1 MKKWFMDRLEIFLT
15 ISICIVLV
23 WMNIILFIPKIQ
35 KQENN
40 VIENQIEYNDNSIN
54 RFDNTLS
61 SRSGESRKIIIY
73 KLTADKKVLYFK
85 DKSKAKEFKN
95 YVDKKTN
102 NLTIEIK
109 SEEMLSNK
117 IELSSENEI
126 EDLKDKLIKK
136 YKKIIT
142 CYPTKSKYV
151 SSKFGNRSLG
161 WHRGIDIAGK
171 YKDPIYAYKDGQVIE
186 AKNSGSYGNMVLI
199 KHSNGMKTRYAHMS
213 KILVKVGQNV
223 ICGQQIG
230 LMGSTGRS
238 TGTHLHF
245 EVIIN
250 NKNVNPYGYIF

>member
-142 CYPTKSKYV
+142 CYPTKRKNL
-151 SSKFGNRSLG
+151 SSKF
-161 WHRGIDIAGK
+161 
-171 YKDPIYAYKDGQVIE
+171 
-186 AKNSGSYGNMVLI
+186 
-199 KHSNGMKTRYAHMS
+199 
-213 KILVKVGQNV
+213 
-223 ICGQQIG
+223 
-230 LMGSTGRS
+230 
-238 TGTHLHF
+238 
-245 EVIIN
+245 
-250 NKNVNPYGYIF
+250 